1 MTSAL
6 TNGAVAQRNFGQSSN
21 IGSSSTLKDTDSS
34 HVPQSSS
41 IGKSFGT
48 PKTNWN
54 SNIWGNNGLGGGF
67 GDGAIENGRGRDH
80 KSHGSIPEVPI
91 EGKTGS
97 GSLLSTS
104 ESDGWTGRT
113 NLPWDLSNST
123 SQLRGP
129 LAKHPGQ
136 ARQNDHSAPLSM
148 NDTSAGSSSPYFS
161 VTRSSGIGHHSHH
174 PNNKSFITQ
183 PDILPSPIVHD
194 SAGLVGFNSYR
205 PDEASHH
212 HINGSHF
219 RNNLGA
225 HLHNKQGLPL
235 NDMEAPLSDH
245 TINSLNLRSFSPNGT
260 DQTSGTREHP
270 PYGHVSH
277 NSVSIVP
284 QRPAH
289 SAHASFHSDSHG
301 SDPRYVASQNDLIS
315 GISKLHMQDDGYSFN
330 PSHASSHR
338 PSYQSHASYDTSLT
352 RFKPYLGADNGPGAY
367 ISDDTCDIPAHPSF
381 NAARLSDRGPA
392 SPTVSDYTRS
402 VRSFYSAGGTP
413 ISNGQFRTSSGSRL
427 TGQLP
432 EGQAELLERKLRGLQ
447 QEQQDYL
454 QSTANPLHARLSLA
468 QGYGFSGYQGA
479 PRMNPL
485 LNYYPVAP
493 FSGLGPTSI
502 LPRSPQREQDPIQV
516 VRSPLLEEFRTNN
529 KNNKR
534 YELKDIYNH
543 IVEFSGD
550 QHGSRFIQHMLESA
564 NSDEKDQVFREIQ
577 PNSLQL
583 MTDVFGNYVVQKLF
597 EHGNQSQ
604 KKILANQMKGHILAL
619 STQMYGCRVVQKA
632 LEHILTDQQASMVK
646 ELENHVLKCVKDQ
659 NGNHVIQKAVERVP
673 TAHIQFI
680 INAFKGQVHRLA
692 AHPYGCRVIQ
702 RMLEHCTEP
711 DRQAIL
717 SELHACTSSLIP
729 DQFGNYVIQHVIENG
744 DEHDKAKI
752 ISIVISQLLV
762 FSKHKFASN
771 VVEKSIEFGAEGQRV
786 EILRQLTTPND
797 RGENPLLGLMRDQY
811 GNYVIQKVL
820 GQLNG
825 EEREALVRQIEPQL
839 TQLKKFSYGKQIVA
853 IEKLIYDS
861 HSPGSQSGENP
872 STHRKA
878 GSPLS
883 LSELDTSLPSDD
895 SSGAPTSPATG
906 TQSSRGSTLP
916 STDTSVVEGSMD
928 QQKQSLVSSVATTP
942 TSELNEDVQASGVEN
957 SGPNSAR

>member
-6 TNGAVAQRNFGQSSN
+6 ADGAVAQRRGGQPSS
-21 IGSSSTLKDTDSS
+21 IGSSSTMKDTDRS

-41 IGKSFGT
+41 IGKTFGT
-48 PKTNWN
+48 PKTSWN

-67 GDGAIENGRGRDH
+67 GDGAIDNSRGRDH
-80 KSHGSIPEVPI
+80 KSRGSIPEVPI
-91 EGKTGS
+91 EEKTGS

-104 ESDGWTGRT
+104 ESDGWAGRT
-113 NLPWDLSNST
+113 NLPWDFSNPS

-129 LAKHPGQ
+129 LANHPSQ
-136 ARQNDHSAPLSM
+136 VRQNDRSAPLSI
-148 NDTSAGSSSPYFS
+148 NDTSGGTSSPYFPVS
-161 VTRSSGIGHHSHH
+161 RSSAIGHLSHT

-183 PDILPSPIVHD
+183 PDMLPSSAAPD
-194 SAGLVGFNSYR
+194 SSGLVGFNAYR
-205 PDEASHH
+205 SDEASRR
-212 HINGSHF
+212 HINGAPF

-225 HLHNKQGLPL
+225 RLQNKQGLPL
-235 NDMEAPLSDH
+235 GDMDSPLSDNA
-245 TINSLNLRSFSPNGT
+245 INSLNLRSFSPNGT
-260 DQTSGTREHP
+260 DQTSGTREHS

-277 NSVSIVP
+277 NSISIVP
-284 QRPAH
+284 QKPAH

-301 SDPRYVASQNDLIS
+301 SDPRYAGAQNELAS
-315 GISKLHMQDDGYSFN
+315 GISKLHMQDDGYNFN
-330 PSHASSHR
+330 PHVAAQR
-338 PSYQSHASYDTSLT
+338 PPYHSHASYDASLT
-352 RFKPYLGADNGPGAY
+352 RFKPYLGAEDGAGVY
-367 ISDDTCDIPAHPSF
+367 TSDDTCDIPANHPF
-381 NAARLSDRGPA
+381 NAPRLNGRGPA
-392 SPTVSDYTRS
+392 SPTVSDYARS
-402 VRSFYSAGGTP
+402 VHSFYSAGGTP
-413 ISNGQFRTSSGSRL
+413 ITNGQFRTSSGSRL

-432 EGQAELLERKLRGLQ
+432 DGQAELLERKLRGLQ

-468 QGYGFSGYQGA
+468 QGYGYSGYQGV
-479 PRMNPL
+479 PRVNPL
-485 LNYYPVAP
+485 SNYYPVAP
-493 FSGLGPTSI
+493 FGGLGPASI
-502 LPRSPQREQDPIQV
+502 LPRSPHREQDPIQV

-673 TAHIQFI
+673 TVHIRFI

-692 AHPYGCRVIQ
+692 THPYGCRVIQ
-702 RMLEHCTEP
+702 RMLEHCTEA

-717 SELHACTSSLIP
+717 AELHACTASLIP

-744 DEHDKAKI
+744 EEHDKAKI
-752 ISIVISQLLV
+752 ISIVMSQLLV

-771 VVEKSIEFGAEGQRV
+771 VVEKSIEFGAEGQRT

-825 EEREALVRQIEPQL
+825 AEREALVKQIEPQL

-853 IEKLIYDS
+853 IEKLIYDP
-861 HSPGSQSGENP
+861 HTMGSPSGEGL
-872 STHRKA
+872 STHRKS
-878 GSPLS
+878 GSHLS
-883 LSELDTSLPSDD
+883 LSELDTSPSSED
-895 SSGAPTSPATG
+895 SSAAPTSPAVG
-906 TQSSRGSTLP
+906 TQSSRGSSLP
-916 STDTSVVEGSMD
+916 STNTSVVEGSMD
-928 QQKQSLVSSVATTP
+928 QHKQSLVSSAATTP
-942 TSELNEDVQASGVEN
+942 MSERNEDVQVSAVDN
-957 SGPNSAR
+957 SGPKSAR